1 MPIQNL
7 LPMLEVLV
15 VEENSLLEVEGSS
28 IPSRTMELVGIIMAA
43 ATMEHDMDLQGLE
56 LVELLE
62 QEHTATEIQVMEQ
75 TLELA
80 LLVEQVDTAVV
91 GSAARRPLAWVLE
104 QVLLE
109 GQLLGLLEQW
119 QPMVCTIDTTS
130 TDT

>member
-1 MPIQNL
+1 
-7 LPMLEVLV
+7 
-15 VEENSLLEVEGSS
+15 
-28 IPSRTMELVGIIMAA
+28 MAA